1 MSVPVLGQLHLF
13 PREANEFNSIPISQ
27 EFVFTEAFQSIPS
40 GALVIGL
47 NGNFQEKNDCFS
59 VFSMKVHHF

>member
-47 NGNFQEKNDCFS
+47 NGNFQEK
-59 VFSMKVHHF
+59 K